1 MYICFMS
8 IFNTCLRASIVLVL
22 SGYTSPLPSFIL
34 LVWCY
39 ILDVIL
45 DITHLIIIWSST
57 QFDYNLYSLPILC
70 YFLIKSFSL
79 FSCAFLD
86 KKYIGTICYTIPN
99 HFAIRVTSDEF
110 ATILQVVV
118 FIEQQKHSWL
128 KIKKDDGLNKGY
140 VVLL

>member
-34 LVWCY
+34 LVHVWWY

-70 YFLIKSFSL
+70 YFLIISFSL
-79 FSCAFLD
+79 FSCAFFD
-86 KKYIGTICYTIPN
+86 KKIHWYHFICNTIPN
-99 HFAIRVTSDEF
+99 HFAISVTNDEF

-128 KIKKDDGLNKGY
+128 KIKRMI
-140 VVLL
+140 V